1 MPIKRVIKA
10 KELIRDIGDGMTDPE
25 LMEKY
30 RLSGEKLQ
38 EIRKRLQESGRLE
51 IKEIVTDIRARA
63 TDFEL
68 CHKYDLSLE
77 DLPGLFE
84 KLVDSGFI
92 RKEELAERTAFYDEP
107 QNRLLTRR
115 FPRKQVSLELPV
127 YDPDDPDRKG
137 LLRDLSEKGL
147 RVASLRP
154 DINLAKRFVIRPDWF
169 PNIRPFEVGVECKWM
184 KTKGPSKKYFVA
196 GFEITSISNTSQE
209 ELRKLLRH
217 AKLTERVL
225 RPKHR

>member
-1 MPIKRVIKA
+1 MPTKKVIRA
-10 KELIRDIGDGMTDPE
+10 KDLIRDIGSGMTDSE

-30 RLSGEKLQ
+30 QLSSEKLQ
-38 EIRKRLQESGRLE
+38 EIRKRLPESSRPE
-51 IKEIVTDIRARA
+51 IKAIVADIRARA

-77 DLPGLFE
+77 ELPDVFE
-84 KLVDSGFI
+84 KLVDLGVI
-92 RKEELAERTAFYDEP
+92 RREELKERTAFYDEP

-115 FPRKQVSLELPV
+115 FPRKLVSVELPV

-137 LLRDLSEKGL
+137 ILRDLSEKGL

-154 DINLAKRFVIRPDWF
+154 DLNLAKRFVIRPDWF
-169 PNIRPFEVGVECKWM
+169 PNIRPFEIGVECKWT
-184 KTKGPSKKYFVA
+184 KTKGPLRKYFVA
-196 GFEITSISNTSQE
+196 GFEITLISSHSQE

-217 AKLTERVL
+217 AKLTESVF
-225 RPKHR
+225 RPKPL